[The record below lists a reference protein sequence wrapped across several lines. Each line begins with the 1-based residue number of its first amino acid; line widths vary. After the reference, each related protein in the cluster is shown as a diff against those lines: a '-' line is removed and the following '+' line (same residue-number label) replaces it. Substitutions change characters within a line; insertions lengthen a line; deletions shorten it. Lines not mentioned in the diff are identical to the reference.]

1 MRMGAES
8 TAESLTSV
16 SEKKEK
22 TAHPTTDNANVT
34 DVEEEDANSL
44 ARASASGQHKL
55 LVSSSSNATSSCSTW
70 LAKSS

>member
-1 MRMGAES
+1 MGAES
-8 TAESLTSV
+8 TAESLNSE

-44 ARASASGQHKL
+44 ARASASGQYSL
-55 LVSSSSNATSSCSTW
+55 LACFSISASSSYSTR
-70 LAKSS
+70 LTKFS